1 MHPVLNVQDFEG
13 VNYGHNLFIIKA
25 LYGINRVCLQH
36 VVRFMTSI
44 AVLLTINIM
53 NPFRVWANDNSSL
66 ISDINVQCNKV
77 IITLATNAVFVD
89 ADSVHRTKKPSSPTF
104 IFLKLTPL
112 DDIIEL
118 FGTVTS
124 LKFSYKVPPLQL
136 SEYN

>member
-25 LYGINRVCLQH
+25 LHGINRVCLQH

-77 IITLATNAVFVD
+77 IITLATNAVFC
-89 ADSVHRTKKPSSPTF
+89 RC
-104 IFLKLTPL
+104 
-112 DDIIEL
+112 
-118 FGTVTS
+118 
-124 LKFSYKVPPLQL
+124 
-136 SEYN
+136 